1 MISFPSLR
9 MAVQWK
15 DQVFDS
21 GHDCLQGADV
31 IIAPMRT
38 FPGTITHVILH
49 LYFVSDIAVFV
60 LKRDIKLQL
69 TNSPVFYKLTNKSP
83 SSWPLAAK
91 NCQVVGRA
99 GSTTGTVHADVT
111 LTRSKVKVKVMGL
124 LNFRKLAKP
133 CIHAGVDDCQ
143 PASVAFSFE
152 IVF

>member
-1 MISFPSLR
+1 MMSFPTLR

-15 DQVFDS
+15 DQVFDN

-69 TNSPVFYKLTNKSP
+69 TTSSVFYKLTHKSP

-91 NCQVVGRA
+91 NCQVQWLNSGGTGRNGVPPPLFSVPPPKIA
-99 GSTTGTVHADVT
+99 VP
-111 LTRSKVKVKVMGL
+111 LPKVVVLPPGD
-124 LNFRKLAKP
+124 AVP
-133 CIHAGVDDCQ
+133 S
-143 PASVAFSFE
+143 P
-152 IVF
+152 

>member
-1 MISFPSLR
+1 
-9 MAVQWK
+9 
-15 DQVFDS
+15 
-21 GHDCLQGADV
+21 
-31 IIAPMRT
+31 MRT

-69 TNSPVFYKLTNKSP
+69 TISSVFYKLTHKSP

-99 GSTTGTVHADVT
+99 GSTTSTVHADVT
-111 LTRSKVKVKVMGL
+111 LTRSKVKVMGL

-143 PASVAFSFE
+143 PASVAFWFE

>member
-69 TNSPVFYKLTNKSP
+69 TILQADAQKPVIMATGRQKLP
-83 SSWPLAAK
+83 GGWA
-91 NCQVVGRA
+91 CW
-99 GSTTGTVHADVT
+99 
-111 LTRSKVKVKVMGL
+111 
-124 LNFRKLAKP
+124 
-133 CIHAGVDDCQ
+133 
-143 PASVAFSFE
+143 
-152 IVF
+152 